1 MAKKIIKLIMSM
13 LLVIS
18 LNQYIFAAIVSDN
31 DGSAFVTKSEFESLK
46 EQFAK
51 QINDISNA
59 QDITNLFPQYK

>member
-51 QINDISNA
+51 
-59 QDITNLFPQYK
+59 